1 MNEADI
7 ISVASLAAAKAVEL
21 YAMRSPR
28 PSHVTQQQAAEMLG
42 LHRNTIR
49 RFIDSGRLRLNRC
62 GLIPTEQVD
71 GLLRITT

>member
-1 MNEADI
+1 MTEADI

-42 LHRNTIR
+42 LHRSTIR
-49 RFIDSGRLRLNRC
+49 RHIESGRLRLNRC

-71 GLLRITT
+71 ALIRLTT